1 MTSRELWVKI
11 RIKMQNH
18 FLARKLFRVRILLFA
33 KRGSDPAEPGFLWTQ
48 VRMTPLKQEESEEL
62 I

>member
-18 FLARKLFRVRILLFA
+18 ILAWNLFRVRILLFA
-33 KRGSDPAEPGFLWTQ
+33 KRGSGPAEPVFLWTL
-48 VRMTPLKQEESEEL
+48 VRMTPLKQERERGA
-62 I
+62 